1 MQSNLPRSQDPKHP
15 ATSHICCT
23 EATWAANESLQVGV
37 SYFMSRLSLWGR
49 MALHYEGQH
58 GVAMS

>member
-15 ATSHICCT
+15 AMSHICYS
-23 EATWAANESLQVGV
+23 EATWAVNESLQVGV
-37 SYFMSRLSLWGR
+37 SYFMSRLSLQGR
-49 MALHYEGQH
+49 LALHHEGQH